1 MTFDGE
7 LEAKGFG
14 MDLGKELIKGGAKV
28 TETGEIDFDSIF
40 TDLEIYEMLK
50 PFGYTLK
57 EEYKHLEDELKTKQE
72 RENMSNYI
80 SKDFL

>member
-1 MTFDGE
+1 MTLDEE
-7 LEAKGFG
+7 LEAKGFC
-14 MDLGKELIKGGAKV
+14 MDLGKELIKAGVKV

-57 EEYKHLEDELKTKQE
+57 EEYKYLEDELKAKQE
-72 RENMSNYI
+72 REKSNP
-80 SKDFL
+80 

>member
-1 MTFDGE
+1 MTLDEE
-7 LEAKGFG
+7 LEAKGFC
-14 MDLGKELIKGGAKV
+14 MDLGKELIKAGVKV

-57 EEYKHLEDELKTKQE
+57 EEYKYLEDELKAKQE
-72 RENMSNYI
+72 REKHEWLY
-80 SKDFL
+80 